1 MKTVMITGGTGMV
14 GKSLSKMLLDKG
26 YAVIILS
33 RSKRNESGNS
43 RLSYAHWDVNKSVVD
58 TDALQK
64 ADFIVHLAGAPV
76 VDKPWTKAYKEEIL
90 NSRTKS
96 ISLLTDNLSR
106 ISHKVKAI
114 ISSSA
119 IGWYGPDTRPGHR
132 FTETDPPHN
141 DFLGETCRLWEET
154 VTKAESLGIRVCKLR
169 TGIVLSNEGGAL
181 PEFKTPL
188 RFGVAGILGSGK
200 QIISWIHIRDLCR
213 QFIFAIENETMSGSY
228 NAVAPNPVSNREFT
242 ITLAKRNNPSFFI
255 PLNVPAFVLKIMMG
269 ERSIEVLKS
278 TTVSCEKIM
287 KEGFRFDFPTAALAI
302 HELIQA

>member
-1 MKTVMITGGTGMV
+1 MKTVLITGGTGMV
-14 GKSLSKMLLDKG
+14 GKALSKMLLDMG

-43 RLSYAHWDVNKSVVD
+43 RLSYAQWDVNKSVVD

-64 ADFIVHLAGAPV
+64 ADYIVHLAGAPV

-96 ISLLTDNLSR
+96 ITLLTDNLSR

-114 ISSSA
+114 VSSSA
-119 IGWYGPDTRPGHR
+119 IGWYGPDTRPGYS
-132 FTETDPPHN
+132 FTETDPANH
-141 DFLGETCRLWEET
+141 DFLGETCRLWEES

-200 QIISWIHIRDLCR
+200 QIISWIHIRDLCK
-213 QFIFAIENETMSGSY
+213 QFIFAIENEAMSGSY

-287 KEGFRFDFPTAALAI
+287 KEGFSFDFPTAALAI
-302 HELIQA
+302 NELIQA

>member
-43 RLSYAHWDVNKSVVD
+43 RLNYAHWDVNKSVVD

-114 ISSSA
+114 VSSSA

-132 FTETDPPHN
+132 FTETDPPHH
-141 DFLGETCRLWEET
+141 DFLGETCRLWEES

-228 NAVAPNPVSNREFT
+228 NAVAPQSGKQPGVYHYTGKKKQSIF
-242 ITLAKRNNPSFFI
+242 LYSFECSCFCI
-255 PLNVPAFVLKIMMG
+255 KDHDG
-269 ERSIEVLKS
+269 RTQHRSA
-278 TTVSCEKIM
+278 EKHYG
-287 KEGFRFDFPTAALAI
+287 KL
-302 HELIQA
+302 